1 MNMYA
6 IVKVIH
12 VISATI
18 LFGTGIGIAFF
29 KWIVD
34 RSGDVAA
41 IRVVS
46 ERVVVADWIFTT
58 PAIVVQMISGLY
70 LALTAGFSMTHGWL
84 LCAIV
89 LFFVAGGCWIPVVAL
104 QIRMR
109 DLVRHAHNSGLP
121 LPEQYRRDSRVWF
134 WLGVPAFSSLIAIY
148 WLMVTKPF

>member
-1 MNMYA
+1 MNAYM

-41 IRVVS
+41 IRIVAQ
-46 ERVVVADWIFTT
+46 RVVLADWLFTA
-58 PAIVVQMISGLY
+58 PAVVVQLGSGLY
-70 LALTAGFSMTHGWL
+70 LALAAGFPMTRGWL
-84 LCAIV
+84 LYAIV
-89 LFFVAGGCWIPVVAL
+89 LFFVAGACWIPVVAL

-109 DLVRHAHNSGLP
+109 NLVRHAHDAGMP
-121 LPEQYRRDSRVWF
+121 LPEAYRRDSRRWF
-134 WLGVPAFSSLIAIY
+134 WLGVPAFGSLVVIY
-148 WLMVTKPF
+148 WLMVAKPF